1 VVVNFKVEQVFVS
14 RLYYAWKQNNGF
26 QRCGNKSAQRQN
38 HNIPLCTCN
47 DGYYDYE
54 IIWES
59 HYCRDDKIIFYLKQ
73 TFKNIAK
80 PDKINPR
87 EIILVNWTANS
98 IVSLSKPY
106 ANNLTVCSVKTN
118 IKRTI
123 TEEITNIM
131 FMTLLV
137 KAFAAFS
144 PFCANMLLYME

>member
-1 VVVNFKVEQVFVS
+1 MPGNKTMVS
-14 RLYYAWKQNNGF
+14 RDVAIKVPRGKIIIFHFVLAMMDIMTMKLY
-26 QRCGNKSAQRQN
+26 GN
-38 HNIPLCTCN
+38 PLLP
-47 DGYYDYE
+47 
-54 IIWES
+54 
-59 HYCRDDKIIFYLKQ
+59 DDKIIFYLKQ

-144 PFCANMLLYME
+144 PFCANMLLYMGINVVASPVPTNAK